1 MRKPKT
7 ITLLIAGVGLCLTAP
22 MLIFGSD
29 CLRPVRDASGGY
41 VLGPDG
47 RVMFEYDTIAQIKLQ
62 WPAELMATVGLICL
76 IWAAIRGARYFY
88 DRVHKP
94 AA

>member
-7 ITLLIAGVGLCLTAP
+7 LTLLIAGVGLCLTAP
-22 MLIFGSD
+22 MMMIGSD
-29 CLRPVRDASGGY
+29 CLRPVRDAGGKY
-41 VLGPDG
+41 VLRPDG
-47 RVMFEYDTIAQIKLQ
+47 RVLFEYDTIAQIKLQ
-62 WPAELMATVGLICL
+62 WLPELMATVGLICL

>member
-1 MRKPKT
+1 MM
-7 ITLLIAGVGLCLTAP
+7 II
-22 MLIFGSD
+22 GSD

-41 VLGPDG
+41 VLRPDG

-62 WPAELMATVGLICL
+62 WLPELMAAVGLICL
-76 IWAAIRGARYFY
+76 IWAAIRGARYLYGRF
-88 DRVHKP
+88 HKR